1 TGLFFQPKSSTARVK
16 MSDAKE
22 YVSKKQ
28 IPQLFE
34 CLMTGLMYH
43 RPSDHIAYLQQCLD
57 KIKVQGVSGVR
68 WDLFLEAKRAKT
80 PLPPVTPPRSA
91 KRSASHTSSVSDLGE
106 KKPVLPP
113 IGGGGNSANYEAVE
127 DASRQQVAA
136 AAAVAVRESSA
147 LSDSSNLQKLTAPLT
162 CPLVLV
168 LGGPGSGKRVICRHL
183 AQRYGFASLCVG
195 DLVRNGIRDSRDA
208 SRQRWAVAAAAFE
221 RGDAVPEDLLLPAL
235 IDAVNQ
241 LVADGRCRGVF
252 VEGYPRSPE
261 QVDAIAEHIKQPDR
275 ALLLDFEEDLL
286 QERLLRRY
294 HRLGAIEDQP
304 ANIGRRIGHFRS
316 AGLPACRIYDE
327 ARRLVVVPV
336 DEDLDD
342 ASVFA
347 EAARAM
353 DAFYDPVDTSAGPKK
368 APKAGEGGADSR
380 DDTEEESEAAAV
392 SASAVTYIEE
402 IENVPEPVKR
412 PSDLPQCPIVLVMG
426 GPGSGRSS
434 QLRRVAERYA
444 GFVHINASEEARN
457 RSLGAGANAAWSAL
471 VDIATQG
478 DLDEEVDAAELR
490 RLLTEKGR
498 GANCILL
505 EGYPINANQLRDL
518 YKTVGQPD
526 LTVLLD
532 CEETYMVRRLLA
544 RGREQGGLGDN
555 IAAVSKRMSYFKEHT
570 LPVVRHFDLA
580 GKLCIVLGDRDDSEV
595 FYDLAGLFDYVFF
608 NQKPQHVQQ
617 DETKAAETIQA
628 AFEGFLTRQQF
639 AENNA
644 GKEGPADPSKDA
656 MDEDT
661 AAETIQAAF
670 DGFKTRE
677 EFVAAQQSEQQN
689 GEEAANSTEEQQAA
703 TKIQANFRGY
713 QTRKNLAKK

>member
-1 TGLFFQPKSSTARVK
+1 

-91 KRSASHTSSVSDLGE
+91 KRSTSHM
-106 KKPVLPP
+106 
-113 IGGGGNSANYEAVE
+113 
-127 DASRQQVAA
+127 
-136 AAAVAVRESSA
+136 
-147 LSDSSNLQKLTAPLT
+147 
-162 CPLVLV
+162 LV

-316 AGLPACRIYDE
+316 AGLPACQIYDE

-353 DAFYDPVDTSAGPKK
+353 DAFYDPVDTSAGPRRRKGRRRGAPTRETTPKK
-368 APKAGEGGADSR
+368 
-380 DDTEEESEAAAV
+380 ESEAAAV
-392 SASAVTYIEE
+392 SASAVTYIEG
-402 IENVPEPVKR
+402 ENVPEPVKR
-412 PSDLPQCPIVLVMG
+412 PGPAASAIVAGDGRPVRTG
-426 GPGSGRSS
+426 HGRSS
-434 QLRRVAERYA
+434 HGCAEVGPIGATARASCTSTGLRGESR
-444 GFVHINASEEARN
+444 GQQT
-457 RSLGAGANAAWSAL
+457 SAL
-471 VDIATQG
+471 VPRA
-478 DLDEEVDAAELR
+478 R
-490 RLLTEKGR
+490 RQPVLALVPEHRPQKR
-498 GANCILL
+498 PRRANCILL
-505 EGYPINANQLRDL
+505 EGYPI
-518 YKTVGQPD
+518 TQPAARP
-526 LTVLLD
+526 VQNRWPARPHRELLD
-532 CEETYMVRRLLA
+532 CEETYMECAGCWAGPRARARDGWPGAKHCRRVK
-544 RGREQGGLGDN
+544 
-555 IAAVSKRMSYFKEHT
+555 AVSVILRSHV
-570 LPVVRHFDLA
+570 PVVPDFDFA
-580 GKLCIVLGDRDDSEV
+580 GKWQLSLR
-595 FYDLAGLFDYVFF
+595 
-608 NQKPQHVQQ
+608 
-617 DETKAAETIQA
+617 TM
-628 AFEGFLTRQQF
+628 
-639 AENNA
+639 
-644 GKEGPADPSKDA
+644 PARRGQRMPA
-656 MDEDT
+656 RMRMDEDTT

-677 EFVAAQQSEQQN
+677 EFCGCSAIRAAEW
-689 GEEAANSTEEQQAA
+689 
-703 TKIQANFRGY
+703 RGGG
-713 QTRKNLAKK
+713 QLN